1 MPTLDYVDMVLIDD
15 DGQRY
20 VMARRLTAVTI
31 RNGGTTWHFEGHEAI
46 NPCACCGRADV
57 VAAET
62 SGLEEA
68 LERGYLRR
76 VDELQELDIHIKGVT

>member
-20 VMARRLTAVTI
+20 EMHRRLTSVTI
-31 RNGGTTWHFEGHEAI
+31 RGGETTWHFEGHDVI
-46 NPCACCGRADV
+46 NVCECCKRGTFVPAD
-57 VAAET
+57 A

-76 VDELQELDIHIKGVT
+76 VETNINPQGSRNDP